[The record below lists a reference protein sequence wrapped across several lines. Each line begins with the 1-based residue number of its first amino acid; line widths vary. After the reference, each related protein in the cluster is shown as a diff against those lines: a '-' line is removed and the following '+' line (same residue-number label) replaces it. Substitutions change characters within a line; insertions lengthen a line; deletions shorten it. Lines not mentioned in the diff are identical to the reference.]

1 MPRFEDI
8 PQFTRAAGYAVD
20 IGWDYLPQF
29 YAMAVEDGLLNVCP
43 DFQRGYVWT
52 MEQKIRYIE
61 FVLQGGATGRDIY
74 TNCPDWHV
82 GGRTDYVLV
91 DGKQRLDAVLGFLNN
106 EIPIFGGNYRRDYTG
121 PMRSVIAGFRW
132 HVNQLKTRDE
142 VLQWYIDLN
151 RGGTVHSDEEIDRVR
166 AMQNGTPYVAPTP
179 AEIIQAAQL
188 DREIIQKAKA
198 EERRFQKE
206 MAEQRAKADAE
217 RAAKGKRSKKGA
229 RKA

>member
-20 IGWDYLPQF
+20 VGWDYLPMY
-29 YAMAVEDGLLNVCP
+29 YAHAVMDGRLNVSP

-52 MEQKIRYIE
+52 LEQKVRYVE
-61 FVLQGGATGRDIY
+61 FMLQGGATGRDIF
-74 TNCPDWHV
+74 TNCPDWHI

-106 EIPIFGGNYRRDYTG
+106 EFPVFSGNYRRDYTG
-121 PMRSVIAGFRW
+121 PMRSIVASFRW

-151 RGGTVHSDEEIDRVR
+151 RGGTVHSDEEIERVR
-166 AMQNGTPYVAPTP
+166 AMRDGAPYVAPSP
-179 AEIIQAAQL
+179 AEIIQLAQI
-188 DREIIQKAKA
+188 DRAIIQDAIRVDQEYKEKQAA
-198 EERRFQKE
+198 ES
-206 MAEQRAKADAE
+206 AA
-217 RAAKGKRSKKGA
+217 RAAASKKKPKKKGA
-229 RKA
+229 RGR